1 MLHNVEQPCL
11 YPEIFSRKQDK
22 SGETRTIIVVVIT
35 AVMMVAEIVAG
46 ILFGSIALLADGLH
60 MASHAIALAISV
72 YAYVYA
78 RRHAGDRG
86 FSFGTGKVNALG
98 GFTGAVLLAVFAL
111 IMVWE
116 SIERLFNPAE
126 IAFNQAILVAILGL
140 LVNGVSV
147 FILGEQHDHNQDHEH
162 KHHHQDDH
170 NLRAAYLHVL
180 ADALTSVLAIF
191 ALLGGKYLGFTWM
204 DPLIGI
210 LGAILVSRW
219 SLSLMRVTT
228 QVLLDKQESELFH
241 KVRELLEKEPNTIVT
256 DLHIWE
262 IGPEQHSVVVSIETP
277 TPKSPYHYKKLL
289 STDQELVHTIVE
301 VNPIAS

>member
-1 MLHNVEQPCL
+1 MLQNVEQPCL
-11 YPEIFSRKQDK
+11 YPEIFSQKQVK
-22 SGETRTIIVVVIT
+22 SGETRTIIVVVMT
-35 AVMMVAEIVAG
+35 AVMMAAEIVAG

-60 MASHAIALAISV
+60 MASHAIALAINV

-78 RRHAGDRG
+78 RRHAGNRG

-111 IMVWE
+111 IMAWE
-116 SIERLFNPAE
+116 SIERLFNPVE

-140 LVNGVSV
+140 LVNGASV
-147 FILGEQHDHNQDHEH
+147 FILGEEHDHGHEYE
-162 KHHHQDDH
+162 HHHHDH

-219 SLSLMRVTT
+219 SLGLMHVTT
-228 QVLLDKQESELFH
+228 HVLLDKQEPGLLH

-262 IGPEQHSVVVSIETP
+262 IGPEQHSVVISIETP
-277 TPKSPYHYKKLL
+277 TPKAPCHYKSLL
-289 STDQELVHTIVE
+289 AADQELVHTIVE
-301 VNPIAS
+301 VNRKSSF

>member
-1 MLHNVEQPCL
+1 MLQNVEQPCL
-11 YPEIFSRKQDK
+11 YPEIFSQKQVK
-22 SGETRTIIVVVIT
+22 SGETRTIIVVAMT
-35 AVMMVAEIVAG
+35 AVMMAIEIVAG

-60 MASHAIALAISV
+60 MASHTIALAISV

-78 RRHAGDRG
+78 RRHANDRG

-111 IMVWE
+111 MMAWE
-116 SIERLFNPAE
+116 SLERLFNPVE

-140 LVNGVSV
+140 LVNGASV
-147 FILGEQHDHNQDHEH
+147 FILGEQHEHDHGHDHHHEHQRDHNR
-162 KHHHQDDH
+162 
-170 NLRAAYLHVL
+170 RAAYLHVL

-191 ALLGGKYLGFTWM
+191 GLLTGKYLGFNWM

-219 SLSLMRVTT
+219 SLGLMRVTT
-228 QVLLDKQESELFH
+228 HILLDKQEPELLH
-241 KVRELLEKEPNTIVT
+241 KVRDILAKEPNTTVT

-262 IGPEQHSVVVSIETP
+262 IGPEQHSVVVSIQTP
-277 TPKSPYHYKKLL
+277 TPYPPHYYKKLL
-289 STDQELVHTIVE
+289 ASEKELVHTIVE
-301 VNPIAS
+301 IN